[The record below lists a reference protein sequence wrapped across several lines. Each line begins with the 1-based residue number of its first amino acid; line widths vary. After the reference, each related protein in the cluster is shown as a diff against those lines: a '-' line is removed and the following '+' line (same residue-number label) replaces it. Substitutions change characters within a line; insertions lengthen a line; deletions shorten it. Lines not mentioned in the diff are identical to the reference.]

1 MNVILSKE
9 EAASAQSRMAPRLG
23 NMLEV
28 GAKLQRLRRE
38 RNWTLQEASRATGI
52 SISALSKIERE
63 ELSPTVTTL
72 SRIAQGFCIE
82 VASLLTESSANAA
95 GRRCITRAKDGKLS
109 PTGTCD
115 NVWLCNDLARKK
127 MTPIRTRVHAR
138 SVEDYSEWACYDAE
152 LFLTVLSGTVVV
164 HSEMYAPVVLNEG
177 DSIYYDANSRHV
189 WTSQG
194 DQDAIVLWVFSR

>member
-1 MNVILSKE
+1 MNVILGKK
-9 EAASAQSRMAPRLG
+9 EAALAQSRNAVKPG
-23 NMLEV
+23 SMLEV
-28 GAKLQRLRRE
+28 GAKLQRLRRD

-72 SRIAQGFCIE
+72 SRIAAGFGIE
-82 VASLLTESSANAA
+82 VASLLSDNAGNA
-95 GRRCITRAKDGKLS
+95 TGRRSITRAKDGKLS

-127 MTPIRTRVHAR
+127 MTPIRTRVRAR
-138 SVEDYSEWACYDAE
+138 KVEDYSEWASYDAE

-164 HSEMYAPVVLNEG
+164 HSEMYEPVVLNEG
-177 DSIYYDANSRHV
+177 DSIYYDANGRHV
-189 WTSQG
+189 WTSEG
-194 DQDAIVLWVFSR
+194 DSDAIVLWVFTR